1 MEGHNLLIFLV
12 EILNSITLATRH
24 MIKQVFITKSPI
36 KNIQEEDLDVCS
48 KIPYRKGFHKVMHI
62 EA

>member
-1 MEGHNLLIFLV
+1 
-12 EILNSITLATRH
+12 
-24 MIKQVFITKSPI
+24 MIKKVFIIKSLI
-36 KNIQEEDLDVCS
+36 KNIQEEDLYVCS